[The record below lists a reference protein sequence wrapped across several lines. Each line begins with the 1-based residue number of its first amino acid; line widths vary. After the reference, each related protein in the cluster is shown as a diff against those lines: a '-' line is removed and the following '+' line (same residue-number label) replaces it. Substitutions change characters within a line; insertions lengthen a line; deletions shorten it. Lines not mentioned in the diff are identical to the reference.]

1 MSPQGLF
8 PARGGP
14 QDAPTPQGQ
23 GVQTQDRPRSQPA
36 ALLPV
41 YALWDLESAPPKKG
55 DPQKVYAAVRLMV
68 DGCGDL
74 GDADMRL
81 EHVCGLTA
89 ADARTHITPKRLFDF
104 VTQRLKAL
112 KLGWKVVE
120 KWPGK
125 RVVTDMWAAAFR
137 NEMGK
142 SYVWDLAA
150 AAHAAAFTSKDHEG
164 AMAVVATVGHMV
176 MVGGCQDEEDMLPWA
191 GWFKT
196 PPDRLDIGV
205 EDSSCALRE
214 GQLVRLDGARWRPS
228 RGDGEDH
235 PEAVVVALTDE
246 GYTLDRS
253 QRAIVEAAVSAAM
266 SAYIHETSQNRGDP
280 RLRNFAGNLGRYI
293 PPVLSAN
300 AAEERQKVIAFR
312 FLPGGHQPTRA
323 ERVRMEQEAACAAE
337 DEQEQ
342 PDALDWRR
350 YVGVRG

>member
-1 MSPQGLF
+1 MTPQGLF
-8 PARGGP
+8 SLPSTA
-14 QDAPTPQGQ
+14 QDAPAPQGQ
-23 GVQTQDRPRSQPA
+23 GVRTQERPTRLPA

-41 YALWDLESAPPKKG
+41 YALWGLEDATPKKG

-68 DGCGDL
+68 DGCEGL

-104 VTQRLKAL
+104 VTQRLKTL

-125 RVVTDMWAAAFR
+125 RVVTDLWAAAFR
-137 NEMGK
+137 EEMGK

-191 GWFKT
+191 DWFRT

-214 GQLVRLDGARWRPS
+214 GQLVKLDGARWRPS

-235 PEAVVVALTDE
+235 PEAVVVALTDG

-266 SAYIHETSQNRGDP
+266 SAYIHETHNNRGDP
-280 RLRNFAGNLGRYI
+280 RLRNFAGNLGRYV

-300 AAEERQKVIAFR
+300 AEAERQKVIAFR

-323 ERVRMEQEAACAAE
+323 ERERMEAEAAQE
-337 DEQEQ
+337 PEEQEQ

-350 YVGVRG
+350 YVGVRS